1 MFKKL
6 GKLGIVAGFFI
17 AFGFGMFFQDVVLA
31 KWSCVHAKVS
41 VQTLVSE
48 NNSGGSSRLITVGE
62 QVLCAKDWRITSIYG
77 PRLPEEYKYQKWIP
91 KLEWIPFYKYL
102 GSGEGDNL

>member
-6 GKLGIVAGFFI
+6 GVAAAILFS
-17 AFGFGMFFQDVVLA
+17 FGLGMFVQDVVLA

-41 VQTLVSE
+41 VQTLVIE
-48 NNSGGSSRLITVGE
+48 DDPFTGLPSSLIAIGE
-62 QVLCAKDWRITSIYG
+62 QVLCAKDWRITNIYG
-77 PRLPEEYKYQKWIP
+77 PQLPDEYKLEKWAP

-102 GSGEGDNL
+102 GTGEGEGT